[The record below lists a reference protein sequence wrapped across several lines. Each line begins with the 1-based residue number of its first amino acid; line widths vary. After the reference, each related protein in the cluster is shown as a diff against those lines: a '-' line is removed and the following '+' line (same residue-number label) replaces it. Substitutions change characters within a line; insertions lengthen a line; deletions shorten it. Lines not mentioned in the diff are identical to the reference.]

1 MRVYLDTS
9 VIVAAITGEATASA
23 IRQWRLT
30 HSPIQVTA
38 DWTLTE
44 VASAL
49 AFKVRTRQLE
59 QSQAD
64 AAWSVFNRL
73 TDTGA
78 LRLLPVS
85 RDDYHQAANLVR
97 TLDTGLRAADALH
110 LAIAQAAKVH
120 GFATLDRTQRA
131 SATLVGLNLVDFAG

>member
-1 MRVYLDTS
+1 MRAYLDTS
-9 VIVAAITGEATASA
+9 VIVAALTGEATAPA

-30 HSPIQVTA
+30 RSPIQVTA

-49 AFKVRTRQLE
+49 AFKVRTHQLD
-59 QSQAD
+59 QAQAD
-64 AAWSVFNRL
+64 AAWGVFNRL

-85 RDDYHQAANLVR
+85 RDNYHQAANLIR

-110 LAIAQAAKVH
+110 LAIAQSAKVN
-120 GFATLDRTQRA
+120 GFATLDMTQSA
-131 SATLVGLNLVDFAG
+131 SATSVGMTLVDFDV